1 MPRTPKG
8 TVKIETDRQWL
19 RLRWSHR
26 GKRYALAVGLVDSEI
41 NRRIAQAKADVI
53 RADILAGQFDP
64 SLYRYRDDKV
74 TPLTAVELFQ
84 KFIDW
89 KRRQVTKRSLVK
101 YLGLQKLVKQHF
113 KAKQADAITEDQ
125 ALDFRDWL
133 LDELASTTAR
143 ERIGMMRSCWSWA
156 IGRKL
161 LTDNPWV
168 NVRVKS
174 SPRQRPQPFTQD
186 EYSQIL
192 DGFRQMCPHY
202 VGYVMFVMGVGC
214 RLGEASGLRWGH
226 LSPDCSKIWI
236 GESWGRGE
244 RKTTKTNKDRA
255 FELSP
260 TLISMLKTRRPTS
273 VGADD
278 LVFTSAH
285 GEPIDDHNFRRRY
298 WTPVLEAVGV
308 PYRKP
313 YSMRHSFISQ
323 AFDQGWSVSEIASI
337 TGNSEETILRSYTG
351 GVRGRAKL
359 RSVWSQ
365 DEA

>member
-1 MPRTPKG
+1 MPRSPKG
-8 TVKIETDRQWL
+8 TVKIEADHSWL
-19 RLRWSHR
+19 RLRWSYQ
-26 GKRYALAVGLVDSEI
+26 GKRYAMALGLPDTEI
-41 NRRIAQAKADVI
+41 NRRIAQSKATVI
-53 RADILAGQFDP
+53 QADILAGQLDV
-64 SLYRYRDDKV
+64 SLQRYRDSKN
-74 TPLTAVELFQ
+74 TSLTAAELFQ
-84 KFIDW
+84 KFTDW
-89 KRRQVTKRSLVK
+89 KRRQITKRSLVK

-133 LDELASTTAR
+133 LNELASTTAR

-174 SPRQRPQPFTQD
+174 SPRKRPQPFTQE
-186 EYSQIL
+186 EYAKIL
-192 DGFRQMCPHY
+192 DGFREICPHY
-202 VGYVMFVMGVGC
+202 LGYVMFVMGVGC

-226 LSPDCSKIWI
+226 LSSDCSKIWI

-260 TLISMLKTRRPTS
+260 VLTDMLKGRRPAS
-273 VGADD
+273 ADADD
-278 LVFTSAH
+278 LVFTSAE

-298 WTPVLEAVGV
+298 WTPVLESVGV

-351 GVRGRAKL
+351 GVRGRVKL

-365 DEA
+365 AED